1 MDLLGGYD
9 SDDGSSSSSLPDQ
22 NDSYKN
28 GAVVAKPQLAV
39 QPPSM
44 APTIASKPTIQKGK
58 KKGSRILSLAAVL
71 PQHILDQ
78 LTKATSS
85 SSGGGGNNGYY
96 DDDSDDDDDDD
107 YFRPPPPKAKPG
119 SSTVSS
125 TNSMS
130 SSTTPKIL
138 HSKDPELTSFLAEL
152 KATKS
157 SSTKTKQ
164 NNNNNN
170 HREDAS
176 SSDNTS
182 SAPPKTVLGAAF
194 ITSTVETTIVRKTKQ
209 QPIVRNVH
217 GGESRSA
224 TQSAAVT
231 TSVPTAEP
239 FTTHTKMHLPPTQ
252 SLETVMKATKD
263 YTIQESEDD
272 NDKNDD
278 DRNEDEEQD
287 GAPEFPSPS
296 APPPASSGTHRPMMM
311 MMMPRAVRAAPS
323 LAPSVA
329 VRATPSTTYS
339 YASSTSA
346 PSAPYPPPQAQQQ
359 QQQPI
364 QSKKARRRQL
374 EQMLRAGNTAGI
386 TGDIQLEGQAPD
398 QYLPEEQTYQAPAS
412 HGVRVVPV
420 SMYGSAGA
428 TTTGADI
435 SGKQRSKHQLNAL
448 MANAASL
455 EHQRARAP
463 FSSSSQQGPSSSS
476 SSGTTHRANAKRKY
490 GW

>member
-9 SDDGSSSSSLPDQ
+9 SDDGSSSSSSDN

-28 GAVVAKPQLAV
+28 VSVVVKPQLAM
-39 QPPSM
+39 QPSI
-44 APTIASKPTIQKGK
+44 APKIVSKPTIQQGK

-85 SSGGGGNNGYY
+85 SGGGYNGYS
-96 DDDSDDDDDDD
+96 DDSDEDDEDD

-119 SSTVSS
+119 ASTTVSS
-125 TNSMS
+125 TSSMPS
-130 SSTTPKIL
+130 PTQKI
-138 HSKDPELTSFLAEL
+138 HSKDPELTSFLEEL

-157 SSTKTKQ
+157 SAKAKKKNSNKTNQ
-164 NNNNNN
+164 
-170 HREDAS
+170 EDAS
-176 SSDNTS
+176 SSGNTS

-194 ITSTVETTIVRKTKQ
+194 LTSTVETIIKRKTKQ
-209 QPIVRNVH
+209 PNVRDVH
-217 GGESRSA
+217 GGESRPASR
-224 TQSAAVT
+224 SAAVT
-231 TSVPTAEP
+231 TSVPTTIP
-239 FTTHTKMHLPPTQ
+239 FTTHPKMPLPPAK
-252 SLETVMKATKD
+252 SLELLMAATKD
-263 YTIQESEDD
+263 YDTHESV
-272 NDKNDD
+272 NDKYKND
-278 DRNEDEEQD
+278 ESSQEEEQD
-287 GAPEFPSPS
+287 DAPEFPPPS
-296 APPPASSGTHRPMMM
+296 APSNTHRPMMM
-311 MMMPRAVRAAPS
+311 MMPRAIRAAPS
-323 LAPSVA
+323 LAPAVA
-329 VRATPSTTYS
+329 VRAAPSTTYS
-339 YASSTSA
+339 YASSSSLSA
-346 PSAPYPPPQAQQQ
+346 SSASYPPPLAQQQQ

-374 EQMLRAGNTAGI
+374 EQMLRAGNTAEI

-398 QYLPEEQTYQAPAS
+398 QYIPEEQTYQAPAS

-448 MANAASL
+448 MASAASL
-455 EHQRARAP
+455 EQQRVRAP

-476 SSGTTHRANAKRKY
+476 GNTHRANAKRKY